1 MSAVHRHIVL
11 VAVVVAAAAAV
22 IGLGAANAHA
32 SAHAGRERACSSY
45 PAPGQV
51 APPTARVPKAIR
63 DSYRVFVSRRVA
75 KDALNLSKLQS
86 PLRASGII
94 RSGIR
99 DLGRTAAGHKI
110 YAIPARHFTPYKI
123 APMRCIRPGQRA
135 LEASL
140 LPELRRDY
148 KHAAIC
154 IVETGKNTFYG
165 AQLENCGPP
174 ENIANAMIA
183 ASGLPLAGIAPNS
196 VHKVQA
202 TYLADPA
209 RSISVHHNFY
219 EISGN
224 RDAVKPCAVAW
235 LQPSGNTPKTFEGCD
250 YEAAEQ
256 SEYNAYQTFVSSQIS
271 TVQSDVNELASAI
284 ASGSQLDAES
294 AWLTAHLA
302 WLRIGQDDKQYG
314 AFGNLG
320 NDIDGTSA
328 GLVGGV
334 TSSQFEGFHKI
345 ELDLWTDGSLSAAAT
360 DTTKLQQLIQE
371 LIATPLSSE
380 LPVTIQ
386 GVANW
391 LLRPHEIIED
401 AIRDTLTGE
410 DDYGSGTAGAS
421 IIADV
426 SAVREDLSLLNPTL
440 SPLAPR
446 LLPQIDRE
454 LDAIDTAA
462 NAAYTDGGWVGIAA
476 LPLAQRE
483 KLDAVVSAAA
493 ETLSRVPDLLTST
506 GKASPPT

>member
-1 MSAVHRHIVL
+1 MSAVDRRIAL
-11 VAVVVAAAAAV
+11 VAVIIATGAAM
-22 IGLGAANAHA
+22 IGLGTANARA
-32 SAHAGRERACSSY
+32 LAPAARERPCSSY

-51 APPTARVPKAIR
+51 ASPTARVPKAIR
-63 DSYRVFVSRRVA
+63 DSYRVFSSRHA
-75 KDALNLSKLQS
+75 ATDGLNLSKLQS
-86 PLRASGII
+86 PLQASGII

-99 DLGRTAAGHKI
+99 YLGRTAAGHKL
-110 YAIPARHFTPYKI
+110 YAVPARHFMPYKI

-135 LEASL
+135 VEASL

-148 KHAAIC
+148 GDPAIC

-174 ENIANAMIA
+174 ENTANAMIA
-183 ASGLPLAGIAPNS
+183 ATGLPLAGIAPNS
-196 VHKVQA
+196 VRTVQA
-202 TYLADPA
+202 TYLAGPA
-209 RSISVHHNFY
+209 RSIPVHNNFY
-219 EISGN
+219 EVSAT
-224 RDAVKPCAVAW
+224 RDKAKPCAVAW
-235 LQPSGNTPKTFEGCD
+235 LQPSGNAAKTFEGCD

-256 SEYNAYQTFVSSQIS
+256 PEYNAYQTFVGSQIT
-271 TVQSDVNELASAI
+271 TVQSDVNALASAI
-284 ASGSQLDAES
+284 ASGSLQDAES

-314 AFGNLG
+314 AFGDLG

-334 TSSQFEGFHKI
+334 NSSRFEGFHKV

-360 DTTKLQQLIQE
+360 DTTQLQRLIQQ

-401 AIRDTLTGE
+401 AMRDTLTGD

-421 IIADV
+421 LIADV

-483 KLDAVVSAAA
+483 KLDAVVGAAA